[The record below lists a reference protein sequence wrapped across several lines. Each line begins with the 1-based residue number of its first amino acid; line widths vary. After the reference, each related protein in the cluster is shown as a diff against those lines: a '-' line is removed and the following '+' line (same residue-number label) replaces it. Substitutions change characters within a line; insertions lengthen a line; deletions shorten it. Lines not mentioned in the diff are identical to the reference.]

1 MNPRAIEYRKINKL
15 SDAMGTAVN
24 VQAMVFGNMGE
35 TSGTGVLFSRD
46 PSTGKPG
53 MMGEFLQNAQGEDVV
68 AGIRTPLGAGQ
79 DDDLTCG
86 EGDRAGRPGR
96 DLHEQAGGVHQHE
109 AGSACTRTWSTS
121 SSPSSRA
128 SCSSCRAAS
137 ASAALAPLSRSQ
149 STWSNEEMID
159 QKTALGRLTADQFK
173 VMRRPM
179 IDPSFKEKPHLV
191 GLPACPGVVTGR
203 PVFSSEEAVKAN
215 DPVILVTH
223 ETNPDD
229 IAGMAKA
236 VGILTQTGGATS
248 HAAVVARA
256 MDKPCV
262 VGCSQMELMDGMIG
276 ITGKLTNADVTI
288 DGATGRV
295 WVGVKVPVID
305 ASEDPAIQTVMG
317 WCMSDLGACEL
328 SPVGL
333 GMDKPHRITAA
344 LSGGATSRCSTPSS
358 PISKSCRAASIS
370 RSTCSTRTCSLKP
383 TDAALLGAFGQ
394 AATSVYDD
402 FSDTRAPAAGAAG
415 GKAEGPGAGQYGSDD
430 AAPGGAGELGYVM
443 GVHPVQAGQKR
454 SRRTT
459 RPSQG

>member
-1 MNPRAIEYRKINKL
+1 
-15 SDAMGTAVN
+15 
-24 VQAMVFGNMGE
+24 
-35 TSGTGVLFSRD
+35 
-46 PSTGKPG
+46 
-53 MMGEFLQNAQGEDVV
+53 
-68 AGIRTPLGAGQ
+68 
-79 DDDLTCG
+79 
-86 EGDRAGRPGR
+86 
-96 DLHEQAGGVHQHE
+96 
-109 AGSACTRTWSTS
+109 
-121 SSPSSRA
+121 
-128 SCSSCRAAS
+128 
-137 ASAALAPLSRSQ
+137 
-149 STWSNEEMID
+149 MID

-203 PVFSSEEAVKAN
+203 PVFSSAEAVKAN
-215 DPVILVTH
+215 DPVILVTA

-288 DGATGRV
+288 DGSTGRV

-317 WCMSDLGACEL
+317 WCMSDLGACDL

-333 GMDKPHRITAA
+333 GMDKPHLITAA
-344 LSGGATSRCSTPSS
+344 QWWGNESVLDAILADLEELPSREHIALDLQHPNGF
-358 PISKSCRAASIS
+358 A
-370 RSTCSTRTCSLKP
+370 KP

-402 FSDTRAPAAGAAG
+402 FSHTLLQQLTKRAAKLKGLTLVNYEVTTMHPAALE
-415 GKAEGPGAGQYGSDD
+415 K
-430 AAPGGAGELGYVM
+430 LGYAM
-443 GVHPVQAGQKR
+443 GVHPVQVFAKAVPKDYAAF
-454 SRRTT
+454 T
-459 RPSQG
+459 RLSH